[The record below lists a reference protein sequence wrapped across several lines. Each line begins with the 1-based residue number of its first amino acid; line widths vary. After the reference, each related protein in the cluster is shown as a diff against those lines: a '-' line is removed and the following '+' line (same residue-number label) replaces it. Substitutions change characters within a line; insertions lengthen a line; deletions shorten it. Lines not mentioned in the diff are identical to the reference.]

1 MSLEITREDF
11 TEADHALFGERL
23 QQSLDVLARLLNQED
38 FGTGPAT
45 LGAELE
51 LALVDPAG
59 RPLPVNR
66 SVLAAAVDPRVSLE
80 IDRFNLE
87 VNARPVP
94 LAGRAFTALAGELAD
109 ALGAIDRAAAA
120 HGGRSVIIGILPT
133 LTRDDLQPGMLT
145 DSGRYRALSAGIRRL
160 RHQPFRIRIAGDD
173 PLDVACD
180 DVTLEGANTSLQIHL
195 RVPPRDF
202 AATYNAAQIATAPV
216 ARRLGQL
223 AAVPGSPA
231 WEETRVALFRQAV
244 DERIAAAEED
254 WRPARVS
261 FGHGWVREARSS
273 CSPRALR
280 SIPRCCRW
288 SDQRTRPPTSA
299 ARGVPALEELRLHH
313 GTVWRW
319 NRAVFDPSAGGHLRI
334 ELRALPAG
342 PSVMDM
348 AANAAFLVGLTLALA
363 PDARRLVT
371 ALTFG
376 QARRNFYEAARLGLD
391 AELLWPA
398 HAPPSPRP
406 VRAATLVLELLPVAR
421 EALLASGV
429 DAAEVDTLLDVIA
442 ARVARARTGARWQ
455 RDTLARLE
463 RRMARETGL
472 RELVGR
478 YLAQMS
484 SGRPVHEWPV
494 DA

>member
-1 MSLEITREDF
+1 MSLDITREDF
-11 TEADHALFGERL
+11 TEADHALFAERL
-23 QQSLDVLARLLNQED
+23 QQSLDVMGRLLNQED

-87 VNARPVP
+87 VNTRPVP
-94 LAGRAFTALAGELAD
+94 LGGRAFTALAGELAD
-109 ALGAIDRAAAA
+109 SLGAIDRAAAKY
-120 HGGRSVIIGILPT
+120 GGRSIIIGILPT
-133 LTRDDLQPGMLT
+133 LTRDDLKPGMLT

-160 RHQPFRIRIAGDD
+160 RHQPFRIRITGDD
-173 PLDVACD
+173 PLEVGCA
-180 DVTLEGANTSLQIHL
+180 DVTFEGANTSLQIHL

-216 ARRLGQL
+216 L
-223 AAVPGSPA
+223 AASGNSPLFLGHRL

-261 FGHGWVREARSS
+261 FGHGWVREG
-273 CSPRALR
+273 ALELFAE
-280 SIPRCCRW
+280 SVALH
-288 SDQRTRPPTSA
+288 PPLLPLVGSEDPA
-299 ARGVPALEELRLHH
+299 AYVRGHGVPALEELRLHH

-342 PSVMDM
+342 PSVIDM
-348 AANAAFLVGLTLALA
+348 AANAAFLVGLTLGLT

-376 QARRNFYEAARLGLD
+376 QARRNFYEAARLGLN

-421 EALLASGV
+421 EALLSSGV
-429 DAAEVDTLLDVIA
+429 DAAEVDTLLEVIA
-442 ARVARARTGARWQ
+442 VRVARGRTGARWQ

-463 RRMARETGL
+463 RRMAREKGL

-478 YLAQMS
+478 YLTQMS